1 MPDIDPS
8 GHTVIILAGE
18 FAGEEGTCLGRAPGE
33 KERWA
38 VSPNS
43 SNQIV
48 NLLFE
53 VEFGVIL
60 NPGQESGKN

>member
-8 GHTVIILAGE
+8 GRTVIILAGE
-18 FAGEEGTCLGRAPGE
+18 FAGEEGTCLGRSPGE
-33 KERWA
+33 KDRWA

-43 SNQIV
+43 SDQIV

-53 VEFGVIL
+53 KEFGVIL
-60 NPGQESGKN
+60 NSGQEPGKN